1 MIKVAHFY
9 RKVSPDFFSI
19 ERIFGDV
26 RAHLAEDICI
36 RDVYSTFESRGFF
49 RRVFNLF
56 ESLFRCAEVNHITGD
71 IHYLGCILPRKKL
84 IITIHD
90 CVMMRR
96 LSGIRQWIYWFFWLW
111 LPIRRAAI
119 ITVVSSEIRE
129 EILRY
134 VRVDQKKI
142 RVIPN
147 GLSSEFKYEPK
158 KRSNPGGVILHVGTS
173 DNKNLNRVIVACACR
188 PYKLVILGK
197 LNSRQTSLLEASGIE
212 FEEYSQLAREEVVA
226 QYRNADIVVFPS
238 LYEGFGFP
246 IIEANAVGTPVITS
260 DRHPMKDVSGSAAHL
275 VDPEDANSIG
285 KGIDKVMGDPV
296 YRETLILNGLDNIKR
311 FSIEETSKQYE
322 SLYRELCA

>member
-26 RAHLAEDICI
+26 RAHLAEDICV

-147 GLSSEFKYEPK
+147 GLSREFKYEPK
-158 KRSNPGGVILHVGTS
+158 KRSDSGGVILHVGTS
-173 DNKNLNRVIVACACR
+173 DNKNLHRVIVACACR

-197 LNSRQTSLLEASGIE
+197 LNSRQTSVLEASGIKY
-212 FEEYSQLAREEVVA
+212 EEYSQLAREEVVA
-226 QYRNADIVVFPS
+226 QYRNADLVVFPS

-285 KGIDKVMGDPV
+285 KGIDKVMGDLV
-296 YRETLILNGLDNIKR
+296 YRETLILNGFDNIKR

>member
-1 MIKVAHFY
+1 
-9 RKVSPDFFSI
+9 
-19 ERIFGDV
+19 
-26 RAHLAEDICI
+26 
-36 RDVYSTFESRGFF
+36 
-49 RRVFNLF
+49 
-56 ESLFRCAEVNHITGD
+56 
-71 IHYLGCILPRKKL
+71 
-84 IITIHD
+84 
-90 CVMMRR
+90 VMMRR

-119 ITVVSSEIRE
+119 ITVVSSQIRE

-158 KRSNPGGVILHVGTS
+158 KRSNSVGVILHVGTS

-197 LNSRQTSLLEASGIE
+197 LNSRQTSLLEVSGIE
-212 FEEYSQLAREEVVA
+212 YEEYSQLAREEVVA

-246 IIEANAVGTPVITS
+246 IIEANAVGTPIITS
-260 DRHPMKDVSGSAAHL
+260 DRHPMKDVAGSAAHL

-285 KGIDKVMGDPV
+285 KGIDKVMGDPL
-296 YRETLILNGLDNIKR
+296 YRETLILNGFDNIKR
-311 FSIEETSKQYE
+311 FSIEETSRQYE
-322 SLYRELCA
+322 SLYRELYP